1 MVAEFVTVAIVI
13 IALGAEAIHL
23 LRVRKVAPLAF
34 GPKRRPAVWASL
46 APVLRVLAIG
56 LLCWGLISLLLVKP
70 KTHNIEE
77 VDISKQR
84 HMILLVD
91 VSPSMRLSDAGPEK
105 EQSRSLRARD
115 VIQSFFD
122 RVPIRNYKLSVVAFY
137 NKAIPV
143 VVDTSDLEVVKNCMN
158 ELPMWFAFEGKETD
172 LFAGLE
178 AAAEVARP
186 WQPDSTILVVMS
198 DGDTVAASGMPKMP
212 KSIADVLV
220 VGIGDPISGK
230 FLAGKNSRQ
239 DASTLRQVATRL
251 NGEYHNGNA
260 THLSSKMIAKLT
272 AKTER
277 TKWEDL
283 TRREYALMAIGLGAF
298 LLTMLPLAL
307 HYFGSSWHPGV
318 ARVKQPAEVV
328 VYQGY
333 SSNSRAV
340 R

>member
-1 MVAEFVTVAIVI
+1 MVAEFVTVAVVIVT
-13 IALGAEAIHL
+13 LGAEAIHM
-23 LRVRKVAPLAF
+23 LRIKKLAPLAF
-34 GPKRRPAVWASL
+34 GPRRHPALWASMT
-46 APVLRVLAIG
+46 PILRVLAVG
-56 LLCWGLISLLLVKP
+56 LLTWGLISLLMVKP
-70 KTHNIEE
+70 ATHNIEE
-77 VDISKQR
+77 VEVSKQR

-91 VSPSMRLSDAGPEK
+91 VSPSMRLADAGPEK

-137 NKAIPV
+137 DKAIPV

-158 ELPMWFAFEGKETD
+158 ELPMWFAFQGKDTN

-198 DGDTVAASGMPKMP
+198 DGDTVASTGMPKMP

-220 VGIGDPISGK
+220 VGIGDPNSGK

-251 NGEYHNGNA
+251 KGEYHNGNS

-272 AKTER
+272 SKTQR

-283 TRREYALMAIGLGAF
+283 TRREYALMAIALGSLILA
-298 LLTMLPLAL
+298 LLPFAL
-307 HYFGSSWHPGV
+307 HYFGTSWHPGIAHV
-318 ARVKQPAEVV
+318 DRRQEVL
-328 VYQGY
+328 VY
-333 SSNSRAV
+333 R